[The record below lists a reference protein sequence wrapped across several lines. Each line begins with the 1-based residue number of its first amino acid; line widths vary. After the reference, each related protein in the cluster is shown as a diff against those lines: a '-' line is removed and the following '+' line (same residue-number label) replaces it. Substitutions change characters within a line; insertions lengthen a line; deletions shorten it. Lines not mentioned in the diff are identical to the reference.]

1 MDFKEIYLYSDIY
14 EWTAESIVAQLEEF
28 KNDPVKIR
36 LNTYGGSVFAG
47 WSIASKIAEHGNVTI
62 VVDGTAMSMGIMIMA
77 FAKTVECYD
86 VAQFMAHKAFT
97 WYAPSETDKAILEQ
111 MNATMKAKLKA
122 RIDANKFKEIAG
134 ISLDQMFDPKIE
146 GTIDVLFTPKQAKEI
161 GLVDKIIKLERN
173 EAKAMFEQRM
183 KFAASG
189 NPSAAE
195 KKDGENP
202 KPQQKNPLNKMTLEE
217 FKAAHPEIFA
227 AAVAQG
233 VELEKD
239 RVGAWTAF
247 LEIDP
252 KAVAE
257 GIASGKPIGQ
267 TAMANFTAKGIKDAQ
282 AAILNGGSKGPVD
295 TAEGA
300 GEKTEKEKEIADFK
314 NEVKTGLGIKEK
326 TA

>member
-1 MDFKEIYLYSDIY
+1 MNTKEIYLYSDVY
-14 EWTAESIVAQLEEF
+14 DWTAESINAQLEEY
-28 KNDPVKIR
+28 KDIPVRIR
-36 LNTYGGSVFAG
+36 MNTPGGSVFAG
-47 WSIASKIAEHGNVTI
+47 WSIASKIAEHGDVTI
-62 VVDGTAMSMGIMIMA
+62 LVDGTAMSMGIMLMA
-77 FAKTVECYD
+77 FAKNVECYD
-86 VAQFMAHKAFT
+86 VTQFLAHKAFT
-97 WYAPSETDKAILEQ
+97 WYTPNETDKAILES

-122 RIDANKFKEIAG
+122 RIDANKFKDLLG

-146 GTIDVLFTPKQAKEI
+146 GTLDVLITPKQAKEI

-183 KFAASG
+183 MFAASG
-189 NPSAAE
+189 NHVATIQAPA
-195 KKDGENP
+195 NP
-202 KPQQKNPLNKMTLEE
+202 QPQQKNPLNKMTLEE
-217 FKAAHPEIFA
+217 FKAAHPETFA
-227 AAVAQG
+227 AAVALG
-233 VELEKD
+233 VTQEQD

-252 KAVAE
+252 KAAAE

-282 AAILNGGSKGPVD
+282 ALILNKGSKGPID

-300 GEKTEKEKEIADFK
+300 GEKTEKEKEMADFR
-314 NEVKTGLGIKEK
+314 NEVKLGLGIKEEK